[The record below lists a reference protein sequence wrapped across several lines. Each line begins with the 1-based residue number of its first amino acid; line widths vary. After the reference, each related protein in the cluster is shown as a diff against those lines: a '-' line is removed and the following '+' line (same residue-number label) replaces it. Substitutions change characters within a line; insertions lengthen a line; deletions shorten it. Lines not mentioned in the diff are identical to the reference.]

1 MKNPNDQPSAST
13 LDSVYDR
20 AYFSGVSS
28 GYPEKGYKAAHPD
41 WTAWLDLISAIVPP
55 PATIVDLG
63 CAFGYLPHDA
73 RRLGY
78 TAFGLDISSYALTQE
93 SGFRDFLCQAD
104 LHALPLAQGVANVVT
119 IFDVVEHLPDPAQSL
134 REAVRLLKPDGILI
148 GATPDPIFFPR
159 TEETHCYE
167 RPPSYWINILEELGL
182 EVVFRFSVE
191 PYNFQFCAAF
201 PSSEVTEKLKRF
213 QHDHFDQ
220 QADMIGCSGD
230 TQEFSCVLRTGWS
243 SLEAAGRR
251 IEGQHSSVYLLN
263 LGEVP
268 VSLRIK
274 FQVNHRSGFSTLRT
288 RLGSLVLSELSLT
301 SEQLEQ
307 PVELS
312 DVLVSEGGQH
322 LFFDVFPGGPEVWIS
337 NLRIEVEK
345 ADRSMLTECL
355 PFDLYQ
361 RYAAASKIVQ
371 ALKPQTSLDVGGYLG
386 DQDGHLATAQDF
398 LVQKDGEA
406 PLVTTT
412 DLRQCDH
419 PSHEPAD
426 ACAQPFADGSFD
438 MVISLDVLEH
448 LAPEKRT
455 VFLGE
460 LDRLAKNWILLGAPF
475 HSPAVET
482 EEIRLSELVQ
492 LAFLDEHRELGLPV
506 KSDIEAYFQSECG
519 YEVCT
524 IPNGYLPRW
533 SELQLMTQIFFSLR
547 DYQITQI
554 FNRLHN
560 RSCFEA
566 DFREPCY
573 RTLFVIAKE
582 GFSDKVRAEVKQLH
596 SRETDSADCR
606 ELVSQSPEFLTLFS
620 RVLAQRDTWDKTT
633 MDLQFLINAREEHI
647 SLLLKRVSE
656 LEQIAKD
663 NKPAW
668 VKLLKKVRG
677 KVSRLSRQGSKK

>member
-1 MKNPNDQPSAST
+1 MKNPNNQPSASK
-13 LDSVYDR
+13 LDKVYDR

-28 GYPEKGYKAAHPD
+28 GYPEEGYKAAHAD
-41 WTAWLDLISAIVPP
+41 WTAWLGLISTIVPP

-63 CAFGYLPHDA
+63 CAFGYLPRDA
-73 RRLGY
+73 RTLGY
-78 TAFGLDISSYALTQE
+78 AAFGLDASSYALTQE
-93 SGFRDFLCQAD
+93 SGFKDFLCQAD
-104 LHALPLAQGVANVVT
+104 LHSLPLAQGVADVVT
-119 IFDVVEHLPDPAQSL
+119 IFDVVEHLPDPALSL
-134 REAVRLLKPDGILI
+134 REAARLLKPGGILI
-148 GATPDPIFFPR
+148 GATPDPIFFSL

-167 RPPSYWINILEELGL
+167 RPPSYWIKILRELGL

-201 PSSEVTEKLKRF
+201 RSGEVTEKLKRF
-213 QHDHFDQ
+213 QHDHFDH
-220 QADMIGCSGD
+220 QADMIDCSGD
-230 TQEFSCVLRTGWS
+230 TERFSCVLRTGWS
-243 SLEAAGRR
+243 PLEAASRR
-251 IEGQHSSVYLLN
+251 IERQHASVYLLN
-263 LGEVP
+263 MEEVP
-268 VSLRIK
+268 VRLKIA
-274 FQVNHRSGFSTLRT
+274 FQVNHPSGFSTLRT
-288 RLGSLVLSELSLT
+288 RLGSLVLSDLSLT

-307 PVELS
+307 QVELT

-345 ADRSMLTECL
+345 VDRSILTECL

-361 RYAAASKIVQ
+361 RYAAAGKIASTLQ
-371 ALKPQTSLDVGGYLG
+371 PKTILDVGGYLG

-398 LVQKDGEA
+398 FGQEQGGA

-426 ACAQPFADGSFD
+426 ACAQPFEDGSFD

-448 LAPEKRT
+448 LVPEKRT

-460 LDRLAKNWILLGAPF
+460 LDRLARSWILLGAPF
-475 HSPAVET
+475 HAQAVET
-482 EEIRLSELVQ
+482 EEVRLSELVQ
-492 LAFLDEHRELGLPV
+492 LAFLNEHRELGLPA
-506 KSDIEAYFQSECG
+506 KSDIETYFQSERG
-519 YEVCT
+519 YGVYE

-533 SELQLMTQIFFSLR
+533 SELQLMTQMFFSLR

-560 RSCFEA
+560 RSCFED

-582 GFSDKVRAEVKQLH
+582 GLPDKVSEELGQLR
-596 SRETDSADCR
+596 SPATPTADCR
-606 ELVSQSPEFLTLFS
+606 EQVSQSPEFLTLFS

-633 MDLQFLINAREEHI
+633 TDLQFLVNAREEHI
-647 SLLLKRVSE
+647 SLLMKRVHE
-656 LEQIAKD
+656 LEQVIDK
-663 NKPAW
+663 NEPAW
-668 VKLLKKVRG
+668 VRLLRKAAARLPRRG
-677 KVSRLSRQGSKK
+677 Q